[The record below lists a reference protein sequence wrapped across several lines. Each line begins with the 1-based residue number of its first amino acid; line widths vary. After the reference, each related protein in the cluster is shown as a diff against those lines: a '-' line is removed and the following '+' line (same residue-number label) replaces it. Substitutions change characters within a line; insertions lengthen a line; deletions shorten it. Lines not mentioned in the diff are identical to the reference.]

1 MASRGGRGHSLVV
14 GQWTELLGELSDA
27 HLDEIFTACA
37 EQQVGVGDVLLHEG
51 SRPDAMYF
59 LIRGLVE
66 VRLESLPGAPIA
78 RLGPGEIVG
87 DMSFLDHLP
96 AAASVVVAEPS
107 VVLRCPHAALLAHF
121 EAHPDFAAAF
131 YRVLASTLSARLR
144 RALAQLG
151 SPATLAQGSA
161 SHQRAT
167 AVIGRFTAAL
177 LDADKQALRKKRP
190 TEAATLEVLTAAWDE
205 FMRAMT
211 VVLAEAPGEAAVVEL
226 GRLAQRELLPYLLMT
241 QVAERMYSKPR
252 GYAGDYLTL
261 ELMYAS
267 AAGGTGRIGPLLDQ
281 CFLRDRAARAVRN
294 RRVLL
299 ADELVATVARAPAGH
314 TTQVLVLASG
324 PAREVLDAF
333 ARLPDPSRLHAT
345 LVDADGDALEFVAR
359 EAASRGLTAHLTLAH
374 ENPIFLA
381 IGRRKLAL
389 PPLDLVYSIGL
400 IDYTQDKVVLR
411 IIDHAHDVLA
421 PGGRVILGNFHPA
434 NTSRVFMDHVL
445 EWQLIHRTEADLDRM
460 YLASK
465 FGRPSTRVV
474 FEAEG
479 IDLFAECAKVGGA
492 VSLL

>member
-1 MASRGGRGHSLVV
+1 MLFRS
-14 GQWTELLGELSDA
+14 
-27 HLDEIFTACA
+27 DEIFTACA

-107 VVLRCPHAALLAHF
+107 VVLRCPHAALLVHF

-205 FMRAMT
+205 F
-211 VVLAEAPGEAAVVEL
+211 
-226 GRLAQRELLPYLLMT
+226 
-241 QVAERMYSKPR
+241 K
-252 GYAGDYLTL
+252 
-261 ELMYAS
+261 
-267 AAGGTGRIGPLLDQ
+267 
-281 CFLRDRAARAVRN
+281 
-294 RRVLL
+294 
-299 ADELVATVARAPAGH
+299 
-314 TTQVLVLASG
+314 
-324 PAREVLDAF
+324 
-333 ARLPDPSRLHAT
+333 
-345 LVDADGDALEFVAR
+345 
-359 EAASRGLTAHLTLAH
+359 
-374 ENPIFLA
+374 
-381 IGRRKLAL
+381 IGR
-389 PPLDLVYSIGL
+389 
-400 IDYTQDKVVLR
+400 
-411 IIDHAHDVLA
+411 AHV
-421 PGGRVILGNFHPA
+421 
-434 NTSRVFMDHVL
+434 
-445 EWQLIHRTEADLDRM
+445 
-460 YLASK
+460 
-465 FGRPSTRVV
+465 
-474 FEAEG
+474 
-479 IDLFAECAKVGGA
+479 
-492 VSLL
+492 